1 MNHKING
8 CIKYQINENTQKQ
21 EEVICLYPE
30 QIEQDEYIPINQADI
45 ICEFIIKEKLGEGA
59 FGAVHLGINKQT
71 EENVAI
77 KILEKSRINKYK
89 GKVRLEREIEIL
101 KKLKHPNIV
110 QFYCVIET
118 QMKIF
123 LIEEYIKGKELFQ
136 YIILKKKLSEEE
148 ACFYFQQIISGIE
161 YLQKLKIAHR
171 DIKSENILIEQY
183 TNNIKIIDFGLS
195 NSFDDKKNELLST
208 ACGSPCYAAPE
219 MLDGK
224 MYNGSTVD
232 IWSVG
237 VVLFSMI
244 CGYLPFHEESNKEM
258 YKKIIAGK
266 YTVPSHVSKFG
277 RELIHSLL
285 NTNPKKRIKIQQI
298 KKHSWIKFYSN
309 GLNND
314 GKSIFNIGLLI
325 DKYVM
330 PIDEEIVDEME
341 KLFKISKI
349 KIRTEL
355 LYNKSNDYTSLYYL
369 MLNKKIKSGRK
380 SIADLKSELFI
391 SYIENKK
398 NLLSNYNNDIENVVK
413 ERKMGIIFEEGNLE
427 NDKEKSMF
435 DSQVKYNI
443 QSYDNIYKIHPTI
456 KENEIIKGSSYNSIF
471 KGKHNNKN
479 KKLKN
484 NKLNIEIK
492 KRINADKNE
501 LQSSTPKS
509 TKNNKDIK
517 LKTIFK
523 NNDNSRT
530 IPQNIETYQKRKFKN
545 LQSYL
550 KTANLSPIIEKKNL
564 TINLK
569 HKKKEKN
576 KKINMTVGYEKYKG
590 KEVKKRNVIK
600 FLKIKTYSHDDLE
613 EEKNTE
619 KKKETIINDTDKN
632 LKIIKNKE
640 AINIINDDNLKEEK
654 NKDENITN
662 VDNNNLN
669 NDINILRETISI
681 ENSDKKNNERNIL
694 KETITL
700 ENSDKKNNEINLQKE
715 TITLVNS
722 DKKNNENLM
731 NVAPSLEV
739 DEINNKILDNKTYNH
754 KIIESIFVQTINQEK
769 NEIITSTN
777 SPRDIKSIDLNT
789 LPIKKEVN
797 KDKKY
802 LSSYKTTK
810 KKDKRFKL
818 LKHISKCDS
827 KSDNKVK
834 NYKLKLNKAVKNEI
848 IKNINEYKY
857 YQGSKTQRNWNSKK
871 NTTIQR
877 SFKNKTNLTQNAK
890 PKKDINDKNKL
901 TTRENYLGNIESY
914 NSKRATHKFNSF
926 IERDIINELNFKSK
940 ENNNI
945 IKEKITNDYNIKV
958 SKSNTKKVNSI
969 HKDKFSINFNN
980 SKSNTINDNK
990 DINNNKNNVKRFNTC
1005 KNNLKNNNF
1014 KFKINNKLFISKF
1027 NSKKLKDRNIIKNLV
1042 QNKSTKNEY
1051 KSNFN
1056 YNNYLVYNKLLK
1068 SEVNN
1073 SMNENEIKNNFS
1085 VYNERS
1091 NKNIIN
1097 NNNIKNNLNKQEIEN
1112 IINEQKQELQDLEPF
1127 DLSCTFNLSQKIAK
1141 EKILNNLEKLKY
1153 KVKQIN
1159 SYKYNIS
1166 NRENKNKAY
1175 SIYELS
1181 IPPNYLSII
1190 KFKKIKAMNN
1200 NYVTDIR
1207 QIINQLN

>member
-8 CIKYQINENTQKQ
+8 CIKYLTNENTQKQ

-30 QIEQDEYIPINQADI
+30 QIEQDEYIPIKQTDI
-45 ICEFIIKEKLGEGA
+45 ICEFIIKDKLGEGA

-136 YIILKKKLSEEE
+136 YIVLKKKLSEEE

-195 NSFDDKKNELLST
+195 NSFDDKNGLLNT

-224 MYNGSTVD
+224 MYHGSTVD

-258 YKKIIAGK
+258 YKKIKDGK
-266 YTVPSHVSKFG
+266 YTIPSHVSKLG

-314 GKSIFNIGLLI
+314 GKSIFNTGLLT
-325 DKYVM
+325 DKYVV
-330 PIDEEIVDEME
+330 PIDEEIVEEME
-341 KLFKISKI
+341 KSFKISKI

-413 ERKMGIIFEEGNLE
+413 ERKMGVILEEGNLE

-435 DSQVKYNI
+435 DSQVKYNL
-443 QSYDNIYKIHPTI
+443 QSYDNIYKINSTI
-456 KENEIIKGSSYNSIF
+456 NKENETIKGSSYNSIF
-471 KGKHNNKN
+471 KEKLNNKN
-479 KKLKN
+479 IKIKN
-484 NKLNIEIK
+484 NKLNIEFK
-492 KRINADKNE
+492 KNINTDKNE
-501 LQSSTPKS
+501 LHSTTPKS
-509 TKNNKDIK
+509 TKNNNDIK
-517 LKTIFK
+517 LRTIFK
-523 NNDNSRT
+523 NNNNSRT

-569 HKKKEKN
+569 HKKNEKN
-576 KKINMTVGYEKYKG
+576 KKINMTVGSEKFKG
-590 KEVKKRNVIK
+590 KEVKKRNVLK

-619 KKKETIINDTDKN
+619 KKKEIIINDTEKN
-632 LKIIKNKE
+632 IKIINNKE
-640 AINIINDDNLKEEK
+640 SINIINDGNLKEEK
-654 NKDENITN
+654 NKGENITN
-662 VDNNNLN
+662 IDNKYNNNQ
-669 NDINILRETISI
+669 
-681 ENSDKKNNERNIL
+681 NNEINIL

-700 ENSDKKNNEINLQKE
+700 ENSDKKNNENTFI
-715 TITLVNS
+715 I
-722 DKKNNENLM
+722 
-731 NVAPSLEV
+731 APSLEV
-739 DEINNKILDNKTYNH
+739 EEINKILDNKTYNH

-797 KDKKY
+797 RESKY
-802 LSSYKTTK
+802 LSSCKKTK

-827 KSDNKVK
+827 KSENKVK
-834 NYKLKLNKAVKNEI
+834 NYKFNLNKAIKSEI
-848 IKNINEYKY
+848 SENINENNYNK
-857 YQGSKTQRNWNSKK
+857 GSKTQRNWNSKK
-871 NTTIQR
+871 DSIIQK
-877 SFKNKTNLTQNAK
+877 SLKNKTNLTQTK
-890 PKKDINDKNKL
+890 PKKDIKDKNKS
-901 TTRENYLGNIESY
+901 TTRENYLRNIESY
-914 NSKRATHKFNSF
+914 NSKRTTHKFNSF
-926 IERDIINELNFKSK
+926 IEKDIINKLNLKDN
-940 ENNNI
+940 ENDNI
-945 IKEKITNDYNIKV
+945 NKDKIESNYGIKV
-958 SKSNTKKVNSI
+958 SKNNTKKMNSSQ
-969 HKDKFSINFNN
+969 KDKFSINFNN
-980 SKSNTINDNK
+980 SNTISGNK
-990 DINNNKNNVKRFNTC
+990 DIKSNKNNVKRFNTC

-1014 KFKINNKLFISKF
+1014 KFKLNNKLFISKV
-1027 NSKKLKDRNIIKNLV
+1027 NSKKLKDRNIIKNLA
-1042 QNKSTKNEY
+1042 QNKSTKNEC

-1056 YNNYLVYNKLLK
+1056 HNNYLVYNKLLK

-1085 VYNERS
+1085 VYNERI
-1091 NKNIIN
+1091 NKNIIS
-1097 NNNIKNNLNKQEIEN
+1097 NNNIKNNLNKQEIDN
-1112 IINEQKQELQDLEPF
+1112 IINEEKQELQDFEPF
-1127 DLSCTFNLSQKIAK
+1127 DLSCIFNLSQKLVK
-1141 EKILNNLEKLKY
+1141 EKILNNLEKIKY
-1153 KVKQIN
+1153 RVKQIN
-1159 SYKYNIS
+1159 SYKYNII
-1166 NRENKNKAY
+1166 NRENKN
-1175 SIYELS
+1175 IYELS
-1181 IPPNYLSII
+1181 IPPNYLNII

>member
-8 CIKYQINENTQKQ
+8 CIKYQTNENTQKQ

-30 QIEQDEYIPINQADI
+30 QIEQDEYIPIKQTDI
-45 ICEFIIKEKLGEGA
+45 ICEFIIKDKLGEGA

-77 KILEKSRINKYK
+77 KILEKSKINKYK

-110 QFYCVIET
+110 QLYCVIET

-136 YIILKKKLSEEE
+136 YIVLKKKLSEEE
-148 ACFYFQQIISGIE
+148 SCFYFQQIISGIE

-171 DIKSENILIEQY
+171 DIKSENILIEQH

-195 NSFDDKKNELLST
+195 NSFDDKKNGLLKT

-224 MYNGSTVD
+224 MYHGSTVD

-266 YTVPSHVSKFG
+266 YTIPSHVSKFA

-314 GKSIFNIGLLI
+314 GKSIFNTGLLI
-325 DKYVM
+325 DKYVI

-355 LYNKSNDYTSLYYL
+355 LYNKSNDCTSLYYL

-391 SYIENKK
+391 SYIEDKN

-413 ERKMGIIFEEGNLE
+413 ERKMGVIFEVGNLE
-427 NDKEKSMF
+427 NDKKKSMF

-443 QSYDNIYKIHPTI
+443 QSYDNIYKIPSPINNENETI
-456 KENEIIKGSSYNSIF
+456 KGFTYNSIF
-471 KGKHNNKN
+471 KDKSN
-479 KKLKN
+479 KKSIKKNN
-484 NKLNIEIK
+484 NKLNIEYK
-492 KRINADKNE
+492 KNINSDKNE
-501 LQSSTPKS
+501 LHSSTPKS

-517 LKTIFK
+517 LRTIFK
-523 NNDNSRT
+523 NNHNART
-530 IPQNIETYQKRKFKN
+530 IPQNIETYQKRKFKD
-545 LQSYL
+545 LQSTL

-564 TINLK
+564 TLNLK
-569 HKKKEKN
+569 NKRNEKN
-576 KKINMTVGYEKYKG
+576 KKINMTVGTKKYKG
-590 KEVKKRNVIK
+590 KEVKKRNVLK
-600 FLKIKTYSHDDLE
+600 FIKIKTYSHDDLE

-632 LKIIKNKE
+632 IKIINNQEK
-640 AINIINDDNLKEEK
+640 INIINDDKLKEEK
-654 NKDENITN
+654 NKGGNLTN
-662 VDNNNLN
+662 ADNNNN
-669 NDINILRETISI
+669 Q
-681 ENSDKKNNERNIL
+681 NNEINLL

-700 ENSDKKNNEINLQKE
+700 EK
-715 TITLVNS
+715 S
-722 DKKNNENLM
+722 DKKNNENAF
-731 NVAPSLEV
+731 NAAPSLEF
-739 DEINNKILDNKTYNH
+739 DEINNKIFDNKTYNH
-754 KIIESIFVQTINQEK
+754 KVIESIFVQTISQDK
-769 NEIITSTN
+769 NENITSTN
-777 SPRDIKSIDLNT
+777 SPRDIKLIDLNT

-797 KDKKY
+797 RDKKY
-802 LSSYKTTK
+802 LLSYKKAQK
-810 KKDKRFKL
+810 KEKRFKL
-818 LKHISKCDS
+818 LKHLSKCDS
-827 KSDNKVK
+827 KSDNRVK
-834 NYKLKLNKAVKNEI
+834 NYKFKLNKAVKNEI
-848 IKNINEYKY
+848 SKNINENNYNKE
-857 YQGSKTQRNWNSKK
+857 SKTQRDWNSRK
-871 NTTIQR
+871 NTIIQK
-877 SFKNKTNLTQNAK
+877 SLKNKTNLTQNIK
-890 PKKDINDKNKL
+890 SKKDIKKF
-901 TTRENYLGNIESY
+901 TTKENYLRNIESY
-914 NSKRATHKFNSF
+914 NSKRKTHKFNSF
-926 IERDIINELNFKSK
+926 IERDIINKLNFKYN
-940 ENNNI
+940 ENNNKNI
-945 IKEKITNDYNIKV
+945 IKEKIESDRGIKV
-958 SKSNTKKVNSI
+958 SKSNTKKMNYSQ
-969 HKDKFSINFNN
+969 KDKFSINLNN
-980 SKSNTINDNK
+980 SKMNTINEYK
-990 DINNNKNNVKRFNTC
+990 DINNNKNNAKRFNTC

-1027 NSKKLKDRNIIKNLV
+1027 NSKNLKDRNTIKNLI
-1042 QNKSTKNEY
+1042 QNKSTKNEI
-1051 KSNFN
+1051 KNSFN
-1056 YNNYLVYNKLLK
+1056 QNNHLVYNKLLK
-1068 SEVNN
+1068 SDLNN

-1085 VYNERS
+1085 VYSERS
-1091 NKNIIN
+1091 NKNIIY

-1112 IINEQKQELQDLEPF
+1112 IINEQKKELQDLEPF
-1127 DLSCTFNLSQKIAK
+1127 DLSCVFNISQKIAR

-1153 KVKQIN
+1153 RAKQIN
-1159 SYKYNIS
+1159 SFKYNII
-1166 NRENKNKAY
+1166 NRDNKN
-1175 SIYELS
+1175 IYELS
-1181 IPPNYLSII
+1181 IPPNYLNII
-1190 KFKKIKAMNN
+1190 KFKKIKVMNN

>member
-8 CIKYQINENTQKQ
+8 CIKYQTNEKTQKQ

-30 QIEQDEYIPINQADI
+30 QIEQDEYIPIKQTDI
-45 ICEFIIKEKLGEGA
+45 ICEFIIKDKLGEGA

-77 KILEKSRINKYK
+77 KILEKSKINKYK

-118 QMKIF
+118 SMKIF

-136 YIILKKKLSEEE
+136 YIVLKKKLSEEE

-195 NSFDDKKNELLST
+195 NSFDDKQNGLLNT

-224 MYNGSTVD
+224 MYHGSTVD

-266 YTVPSHVSKFG
+266 YNIPSHVSKLG

-309 GLNND
+309 GLNSD
-314 GKSIFNIGLLI
+314 GKSIFNIGLFI
-325 DKYVM
+325 DKYVI

-341 KLFKISKI
+341 KLFKLSKV
-349 KIRTEL
+349 KIRTDL

-391 SYIENKK
+391 SYIEDKK
-398 NLLSNYNNDIENVVK
+398 NLLSNYNNDIENVIK
-413 ERKMGIIFEEGNLE
+413 ERKMGVIFEEGNLQ
-427 NDKEKSMF
+427 NDNEKSMF

-443 QSYDNIYKIHPTI
+443 QSYDNIYKINSTTN
-456 KENEIIKGSSYNSIF
+456 KENETIKGSSYNSIF
-471 KGKHNNKN
+471 KDKFNNKN
-479 KKLKN
+479 TTIKN
-484 NKLNIEIK
+484 NKLNLDFK
-492 KRINADKNE
+492 KNININVDKNE
-501 LQSSTPKS
+501 LHSTTPKS

-517 LKTIFK
+517 LRTIFK
-523 NNDNSRT
+523 NNDSNRT
-530 IPQNIETYQKRKFKN
+530 IPQNIETYQKRKKN

-569 HKKKEKN
+569 HKGNEKN
-576 KKINMTVGYEKYKG
+576 KKINMTIGKEKYKG
-590 KEVKKRNVIK
+590 KEVKKRNVLK
-600 FLKIKTYSHDDLE
+600 FLKVKTYSHDDLE
-613 EEKNTE
+613 EEKNIE

-632 LKIIKNKE
+632 IKIINNKE
-640 AINIINDDNLKEEK
+640 TINIINDDNLKEEK
-654 NKDENITN
+654 NKVENITN
-662 VDNNNLN
+662 DDNNNN
-669 NDINILRETISI
+669 NNQNNNI
-681 ENSDKKNNERNIL
+681 NIL

-700 ENSDKKNNEINLQKE
+700 EK
-715 TITLVNS
+715 S
-722 DKKNNENLM
+722 DKKNNENTF

-739 DEINNKILDNKTYNH
+739 EEINNKILDNKTYNQ

-769 NEIITSTN
+769 NDIITSTN
-777 SPRDIKSIDLNT
+777 SPRAIISIDLNT

-797 KDKKY
+797 RDSKY
-802 LSSYKTTK
+802 LSSCKKLK

-818 LKHISKCDS
+818 FKHISKYDNKC
-827 KSDNKVK
+827 DNKVK
-834 NYKLKLNKAVKNEI
+834 NFKFKLNKAIKNEI
-848 IKNINEYKY
+848 SKNINENKY
-857 YQGSKTQRNWNSKK
+857 NLGSKTQRNWNFKK
-871 NTTIQR
+871 DSIIQK
-877 SFKNKTNLTQNAK
+877 SLKNKTNSTQTK
-890 PKKDINDKNKL
+890 PKKDIKDKNKF
-901 TTRENYLGNIESY
+901 TTRENYLQNIESY
-914 NSKRATHKFNSF
+914 NSKRETHKFNSF
-926 IERDIINELNFKSK
+926 IEKDIINKLNLK

-945 IKEKITNDYNIKV
+945 NKQKIERDYSIKV
-958 SKSNTKKVNSI
+958 SKSNTKQMNSSQ
-969 HKDKFSINFNN
+969 KDKFSINLNN
-980 SKSNTINDNK
+980 SKKNTINDYK
-990 DINNNKNNVKRFNTC
+990 DINSNQNNVKRFNTC

-1014 KFKINNKLFISKF
+1014 KFKIN
-1027 NSKKLKDRNIIKNLV
+1027 KKLKDRNNIKNLV
-1042 QNKSTKNEY
+1042 QNKRNKNEY
-1051 KSNFN
+1051 KNNFN
-1056 YNNYLVYNKLLK
+1056 QNNYLVYNKLLK

-1097 NNNIKNNLNKQEIEN
+1097 NNNIKNNLNKQEIDT
-1112 IINEQKQELQDLEPF
+1112 IINDQKQELQDLEPF
-1127 DLSCTFNLSQKIAK
+1127 DLSCIFNLSQKIIK

-1153 KVKQIN
+1153 RAKQIN
-1159 SYKYNIS
+1159 SYKYNII
-1166 NRENKNKAY
+1166 NKENKN
-1175 SIYELS
+1175 IYELS
-1181 IPPNYLSII
+1181 ISPNYLNII
-1190 KFKKIKAMNN
+1190 KFKKIIAMNN
-1200 NYVTDIR
+1200 NFVNDIR
-1207 QIINQLN
+1207 QIINQLNYFRV

>member
-8 CIKYQINENTQKQ
+8 CIKYQTNEKTQKQ

-30 QIEQDEYIPINQADI
+30 QIEQDEYIPIKQTDI
-45 ICEFIIKEKLGEGA
+45 ICEFIIKDKLGEGA

-77 KILEKSRINKYK
+77 KILEKSKINKYK

-118 QMKIF
+118 SMKIF

-136 YIILKKKLSEEE
+136 YIVLKKKLSEEE

-195 NSFDDKKNELLST
+195 NSFDDKQNGLLNT

-224 MYNGSTVD
+224 MYHGSTVD

-266 YTVPSHVSKFG
+266 YNIPSHVSKLG

-309 GLNND
+309 GLNSD
-314 GKSIFNIGLLI
+314 GKSIFNTGLFI
-325 DKYVM
+325 DKYVI

-341 KLFKISKI
+341 KLFKLSKV
-349 KIRTEL
+349 KIRTDL

-413 ERKMGIIFEEGNLE
+413 ERKRGVIFEEGNLQ
-427 NDKEKSMF
+427 NDNEKSMF
-435 DSQVKYNI
+435 DSQIKYNI
-443 QSYDNIYKIHPTI
+443 QSYDNIYKINSTTN
-456 KENEIIKGSSYNSIF
+456 KENEAIKGSSYNSIF
-471 KGKHNNKN
+471 KDKFNNKN
-479 KKLKN
+479 TTIKN
-484 NKLNIEIK
+484 NKLNLEFK
-492 KRINADKNE
+492 KNINVDKNE
-501 LQSSTPKS
+501 LHSTTPKS

-517 LKTIFK
+517 LRTIFK
-523 NNDNSRT
+523 NSDSNRT
-530 IPQNIETYQKRKFKN
+530 IPQNIETYQKRKKN

-569 HKKKEKN
+569 HKGNEKN
-576 KKINMTVGYEKYKG
+576 KKINMTIGKEKYKG
-590 KEVKKRNVIK
+590 KEVKKRNVLK
-600 FLKIKTYSHDDLE
+600 FLKVKTYSHDDLE
-613 EEKNTE
+613 EEKNIE

-632 LKIIKNKE
+632 IKTNNNKE
-640 AINIINDDNLKEEK
+640 TINIINDDNLKEEK
-654 NKDENITN
+654 NKIENITN
-662 VDNNNLN
+662 ADNNNTN
-669 NDINILRETISI
+669 NQNNNI
-681 ENSDKKNNERNIL
+681 NIL

-700 ENSDKKNNEINLQKE
+700 EK
-715 TITLVNS
+715 S
-722 DKKNNENLM
+722 DKKNNENTF
-731 NVAPSLEV
+731 NAAPSLEV
-739 DEINNKILDNKTYNH
+739 EEINNNILDNKTYNQ

-769 NEIITSTN
+769 NDIITSTN
-777 SPRDIKSIDLNT
+777 SPRAIISIDLNT

-797 KDKKY
+797 RDNKY
-802 LSSYKTTK
+802 LSSCKKVK

-818 LKHISKCDS
+818 FKYISKYDNKC
-827 KSDNKVK
+827 DNKVK
-834 NYKLKLNKAVKNEI
+834 NFKFKLNKAIKNEI
-848 IKNINEYKY
+848 SKNINENKY
-857 YQGSKTQRNWNSKK
+857 NLGSKTQRNWNFKK
-871 NTTIQR
+871 DSIIQK
-877 SFKNKTNLTQNAK
+877 SLKNKTNSTQTK
-890 PKKDINDKNKL
+890 PKKDIKDKNKF
-901 TTRENYLGNIESY
+901 TTRENYLLNIESY
-914 NSKRATHKFNSF
+914 NSKRETHKFNSF
-926 IERDIINELNFKSK
+926 IEKDIINKLNLK

-945 IKEKITNDYNIKV
+945 NKQKIERDYSIKV
-958 SKSNTKKVNSI
+958 SKSNTKKMNSSQ
-969 HKDKFSINFNN
+969 KDKFSINLNN
-980 SKSNTINDNK
+980 SKKNTINDYK
-990 DINNNKNNVKRFNTC
+990 DINSNQNNVKRFNTC

-1014 KFKINNKLFISKF
+1014 KFKIN
-1027 NSKKLKDRNIIKNLV
+1027 KKLKDRNNIKNLV
-1042 QNKSTKNEY
+1042 QNKRNKNEY
-1051 KSNFN
+1051 KNNFN
-1056 YNNYLVYNKLLK
+1056 QNNYLVYNKLLK

-1097 NNNIKNNLNKQEIEN
+1097 NNNIKNNLNKQEIDT
-1112 IINEQKQELQDLEPF
+1112 IINDQKQELQDLEPF
-1127 DLSCTFNLSQKIAK
+1127 DLSCIFNLSQKIIK

-1153 KVKQIN
+1153 RAKQIN
-1159 SYKYNIS
+1159 SYKYNII
-1166 NRENKNKAY
+1166 NKENKN
-1175 SIYELS
+1175 IYELS
-1181 IPPNYLSII
+1181 ISPNYLNII

-1200 NYVTDIR
+1200 NFVNDIR
-1207 QIINQLN
+1207 QIINQLNYFRV